1 MAVWKATERPRIIA
15 EQTMPKMAAHMSSPP
30 ISARMP
36 ITINTS
42 MIAAPMMTI
51 KLQTTVTWIL

>member
-15 EQTMPKMAAHMSSPP
+15 EQTMTKMAAHLFSPP
-30 ISARMP
+30 ISA

-42 MIAAPMMTI
+42 MIAAPMMMI
-51 KLQTTVTWIL
+51 KLPTTVTWIL